1 MLMYRTRCFALQSFT
16 LLSHPELLVLIVHFS
31 QRQEG
36 EAGEAKQPQ
45 PQQPSAPFV
54 AVALDK
60 NRPAWMARQDN
71 VLLM

>member
-1 MLMYRTRCFALQSFT
+1 MFLSLAAHSLCVVSVILMTR
-16 LLSHPELLVLIVHFS
+16 LLNS
-31 QRQEG
+31 QRQEV
-36 EAGEAKQPQ
+36 EVEPGEAKQPQ
-45 PQQPSAPFV
+45 LQQQPASTPFV